1 MRTKEINEKFKQ
13 LDQQIKNLE
22 KAQEDHYD
30 SIQFLIA
37 TVSKYTDKPIFRI
50 IEKEPSLWYGSCMNE
65 KILQFVYRNRIREI
79 TTLKPIFQTELFA
92 YCDTHFI
99 LKNSSG
105 EYFLVNMGEK
115 TIADIP
121 AQLLFS
127 KEKITTIEG
136 HTLKICPTE
145 SIFGIG
151 RVKND

>member
-1 MRTKEINEKFKQ
+1 
-13 LDQQIKNLE
+13 
-22 KAQEDHYD
+22 
-30 SIQFLIA
+30 
-37 TVSKYTDKPIFRI
+37 
-50 IEKEPSLWYGSCMNE
+50 MNE
-65 KILQFVYRNRIREI
+65 KILQFVYCNSIREI
-79 TTLKPIFQTELFA
+79 TTQKSILSAELFA

-105 EYFLVNMGEK
+105 KYFLVNMGEK
-115 TIADIP
+115 TITDIP

-127 KEKITTIEG
+127 KEKISTIEG